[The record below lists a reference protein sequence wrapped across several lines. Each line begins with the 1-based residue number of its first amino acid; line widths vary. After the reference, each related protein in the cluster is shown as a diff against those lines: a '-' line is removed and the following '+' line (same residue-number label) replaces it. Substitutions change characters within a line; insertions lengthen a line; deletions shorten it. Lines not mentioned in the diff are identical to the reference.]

1 MACKRGFA
9 PAPYKGQRPLT
20 LNEKFFEIGGEME
33 KSIRTVYAPCESE
46 KVIEKSRFI
55 GYTAHV
61 EREEEAHAF
70 LAKIRKEHSLATHVC
85 YAFIA
90 DKTGNL
96 QRFSDDGEPQGTA
109 GVPILEVLKAKKLFE
124 TAVAVV
130 RYFGGIKL
138 GAGGLV
144 RAYSSTAGE
153 TLDKAEIRSLE
164 KCVEVLVEVDYTG
177 IDGVQKFL
185 SAHESELLDTQ
196 YGEKVT
202 FLIAVKKSQTQSFID
217 ALVDYMQG
225 RLQYSTGE
233 EYYSAFK
240 I

>member
-1 MACKRGFA
+1 MAK
-9 PAPYKGQRPLT
+9 
-20 LNEKFFEIGGEME
+20 EIFTVFGE
-33 KSIRTVYAPCESE
+33 RTSE
-46 KVIEKSRFI
+46 KIIEKSKFLT
-55 GYTAHV
+55 YSAHV
-61 EREEEAHAF
+61 EGEDEARAF
-70 LAKIRKEHSLATHVC
+70 IAKIRSMHTLATHVC

-109 GVPILEVLKAKKLFE
+109 GVPILEVIKNKKLVE

-130 RYFGGIKL
+130 RYFDGVKL

-144 RAYSSTAGE
+144 RAYSSGA
-153 TLDKAEIRSLE
+153 AENLAEADIRVLE
-164 KCVEVLVEVDYTG
+164 VCQELSVSVAYTG
-177 IDGVQKFL
+177 VDGAQKYFSL
-185 SAHESELLDTQ
+185 NDCEIVGTD

-202 FLIAVKKSQTQSFID
+202 FTVAVKKPNAEAFKSGVID
-217 ALVDYMQG
+217 YLQG
-225 RLQYSTGE
+225 KVEIETNG

>member
-1 MACKRGFA
+1 
-9 PAPYKGQRPLT
+9 
-20 LNEKFFEIGGEME
+20 ME
-33 KSIRTVYAPCESE
+33 KSVRTVFARHESE
-46 KVIEKSRFI
+46 KIIEKSRFLT
-55 GYTAHV
+55 YSAHV
-61 EREEEAHAF
+61 ESEEEARAF
-70 LAKIRKEHSLATHVC
+70 LAEIRKAHSLATHVC

-144 RAYSSTAGE
+144 RAYSSSAAE
-153 TLDKAEIRSLE
+153 NLDGADIRVLEVCAEYLI
-164 KCVEVLVEVDYTG
+164 EVDYTG
-177 IDGVQKFL
+177 IDSIQKYL
-185 SAHESELLDTQ
+185 STHPCSLLSTD

-202 FLIAVKKSQTQSFID
+202 FTVAVKKSEETVFIEE
-217 ALVDYMQG
+217 LVDFMQG
-225 RLQYSTGE
+225 KGE
-233 EYYSAFK
+233 VMRGGEYYAPFK
-240 I
+240 E